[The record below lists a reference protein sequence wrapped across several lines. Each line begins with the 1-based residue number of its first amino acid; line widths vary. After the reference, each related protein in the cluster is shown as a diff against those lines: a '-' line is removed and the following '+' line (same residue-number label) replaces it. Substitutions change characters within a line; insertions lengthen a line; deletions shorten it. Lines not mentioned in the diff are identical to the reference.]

1 MTHHE
6 GDPTFRVLTIK
17 REHQVSNLPISAPVL
32 LEHGEAYKNA
42 PIQTEEKDEETLKTI
57 SHAPTMV
64 EDGFLYVD
72 FEDGDRRN
80 PANFSTARKWAI
92 TINVCALTSIVAA
105 AASSYT
111 MGYSSMTKDLDCTLL
126 QATLG
131 LTVYALGFAFVPLF
145 TSSFSE
151 EFGRFPFYVVSSFM
165 FGLTEVMT
173 ALAPNV
179 QTVII
184 ARAVGG
190 CFGST
195 GATLV
200 AGTIADIW
208 QSHQRGFPM
217 SLYALGVIASAG
229 LGPMVAGWI
238 EASPS
243 LQWRW
248 IQWIHAIVTAV
259 WCISMLLILRETRSA
274 VILARMARQVRKD
287 TGDDRYRAR
296 SEVNKP
302 RLVSMIATSCTRP
315 LRLLLTEPVVQSF
328 SLWIGFVW
336 GVLFFLLD
344 SLSSEF
350 ENIYGFTVGES
361 GSVCAAIVIGSF
373 LGYLVNIYQERLYK
387 KYVHRKGQEARLYT
401 ACVASIIL
409 PTGILIF
416 AWTARPDIPWIVPLI
431 GLMLFMTSTFVIYQA
446 VFVYL
451 ADCYGP
457 YASSALAGQSM
468 CRNIL
473 AAVFPLCTSRMN
485 DLLTYKWSGTVFALI
500 AAAMIP
506 IPYILFFYGSRIRGC
521 SPVSQKILAMEA
533 KQKNPDSEKS

>member
-1 MTHHE
+1 
-6 GDPTFRVLTIK
+6 
-17 REHQVSNLPISAPVL
+17 
-32 LEHGEAYKNA
+32 
-42 PIQTEEKDEETLKTI
+42 
-57 SHAPTMV
+57 
-64 EDGFLYVD
+64 
-72 FEDGDRRN
+72 
-80 PANFSTARKWAI
+80 
-92 TINVCALTSIVAA
+92 
-105 AASSYT
+105 

-387 KYVHRKGQEARLYT
+387 KIRPPQRPRSSSLHSLRSIHNPSHRNTDL
-401 ACVASIIL
+401 CVDC
-409 PTGILIF
+409 PT
-416 AWTARPDIPWIVPLI
+416 RYPVDSPLDR
-431 GLMLFMTSTFVIYQA
+431 S
-446 VFVYL
+446 
-451 ADCYGP
+451 
-457 YASSALAGQSM
+457 YA
-468 CRNIL
+468 
-473 AAVFPLCTSRMN
+473 FH
-485 DLLTYKWSGTVFALI
+485 DLHFCHIS
-500 AAAMIP
+500 
-506 IPYILFFYGSRIRGC
+506 SRIRLLGRLLRAVC
-521 SPVSQKILAMEA
+521 IFGAGRSEHVSKLSRCCLSALHEPNERPPNIQMVRYCLCTNSGRHDPHTIHSFLLWVENTGV
-533 KQKNPDSEKS
+533 QPCFPEDPGDGG